1 MYKKFKM
8 WLRFF
13 FGFSRM
19 EANGFVVL
27 SLLMVFFLMLPLLT
41 KHFIFSTRVERL
53 PSSKSVLLDS
63 LIIQLNAAILKE
75 EVISSLP
82 LFDLNEINA
91 AALAEYGVPQFLADR
106 IVKYRSNVNP
116 FRQKSDLLKIY
127 GLDSA
132 LYKKLLPYVLEIK
145 NIPEKGKRN
154 YSDVVY
160 EKPVYQIPFKKF
172 NSENPRKLAS
182 FDINTADSTQLKL
195 VFGIGP
201 AYAKR
206 IVAFRELLGGFYDTR
221 QLAEVYGLESPALD
235 SLLVYADVRK
245 PIVLILLFINDISE
259 KDLSKHPYISYK
271 QAKLIIAYR
280 NQHGNYLKATDLLQI
295 GIFDS
300 LFVEKVSP
308 YLHFEE

>member
-19 EANGFVVL
+19 EANGFVIL
-27 SLLMVFFLMLPLLT
+27 SLLMLFCLLMPLFT
-41 KHFIFSTRVERL
+41 KHFIFSTRETNMA
-53 PSSKSVLLDS
+53 SGESALLDS
-63 LIIQLNAAILKE
+63 LIMQLNAAMLE
-75 EVISSLP
+75 EEAISSLP
-82 LFDLNEINA
+82 LFDINRVGA
-91 AALAEYGVPQFLADR
+91 ASLAEYGVPQFLADR
-106 IVKYRSNVNP
+106 IVKYRSNVKP

-132 LYKKLLPYVLEIK
+132 LYKKLLPYIFDIK
-145 NIPEKGKRN
+145 NIPEKGKPN
-154 YSDVVY
+154 YRDVVY
-160 EKPVYQIPFKKF
+160 EKPSYQIPFKKF
-172 NSENPRKLAS
+172 NSDNPRKLAS

-235 SLLVYADVRK
+235 SLLVYATVRR
-245 PIVLILLFINDISE
+245 PIVLTLLFINDISE